1 MNTARKYQLAF
12 RSQPVTETDRL
23 DEVAEAGHA
32 VARGL
37 DNFARAICVL
47 AVKHEARKRGEQ
59 RELAAILW
67 ADVVSDFRDV
77 PTTDEM
83 RNWKWPV

>member
-1 MNTARKYQLAF
+1 MSSARKYQLAF

-37 DNFARAICVL
+37 DNFARAVCVL
-47 AVKHEARKRGEQ
+47 AVKHEARNPENNGSLQ
-59 RELAAILW
+59 RYCGPMW
-67 ADVVSDFRDV
+67 
-77 PTTDEM
+77 
-83 RNWKWPV
+83 